1 VGLIDR
7 FAMDFNVVM
16 SIVTLG
22 SSGCAAKMPRP
33 PAPSMR
39 RRPRRRPPRSAGRFA
54 ACSPNAPQNVLQGT
68 SKRPKSDNS
77 FRHRAPLEYRNY
89 IDVGLNNDHKARAPD
104 LELLGNLKAFSWLSS
119 LDKTRLLSALE
130 TANFLK
136 HEVIVRE
143 ADLASTAHI
152 LLAGS
157 ASITCLNGR
166 TERVMVALLPPG
178 PIPEFPKL
186 PFTPSRFQIEAY
198 GDCRVGSVS
207 WKQFDIIAAHSS
219 QAAFREFHQNNLQ
232 QWYRLLLRGSS
243 FLSLDLHE
251 RVGLALLELCT
262 DFGIADSRG
271 TLLRIAVSHGHL
283 ANLVG
288 ASRPRVTEHLAR
300 LERDGLLIR
309 QGHQL
314 IVRVD
319 ALKGTMSR
327 WIPDLPIKIREANA
341 SRQQWPSANTTRE
354 SPAPWDEADA
364 LSRV

>member
-1 VGLIDR
+1 
-7 FAMDFNVVM
+7 
-16 SIVTLG
+16 
-22 SSGCAAKMPRP
+22 
-33 PAPSMR
+33 
-39 RRPRRRPPRSAGRFA
+39 
-54 ACSPNAPQNVLQGT
+54 
-68 SKRPKSDNS
+68 
-77 FRHRAPLEYRNY
+77 
-89 IDVGLNNDHKARAPD
+89 LNNEHKARATD

-119 LDKTRLLSALE
+119 LDKIVLLSALE

-143 ADLASTAHI
+143 SDLASTAHI

-157 ASITCLNGR
+157 ASITCLNVR

-198 GDCRVGSVS
+198 DDCRVGSVS
-207 WKQFDIIAAHSS
+207 WEQFDIITAHSS

-251 RVGLALLELCT
+251 RVGLALLELCA

-309 QGHQL
+309 QGRQF
-314 IVRVD
+314 IVRAD
-319 ALKGTMSR
+319 ALEGSMSR
-327 WIPDLPIKIREANA
+327 RIPDLSIKIRESNDFRA
-341 SRQQWPSANTTRE
+341 RTLNTN
-354 SPAPWDEADA
+354 PARKPAHLA
-364 LSRV
+364 TGQMH

>member
-1 VGLIDR
+1 
-7 FAMDFNVVM
+7 
-16 SIVTLG
+16 
-22 SSGCAAKMPRP
+22 
-33 PAPSMR
+33 
-39 RRPRRRPPRSAGRFA
+39 
-54 ACSPNAPQNVLQGT
+54 
-68 SKRPKSDNS
+68 
-77 FRHRAPLEYRNY
+77 
-89 IDVGLNNDHKARAPD
+89 LNNEHKARAPD

-157 ASITCLNGR
+157 ASITCLNVR

-198 GDCRVGSVS
+198 DDCRVGSVS
-207 WKQFDIIAAHSS
+207 WEQFDIVTAHSS
-219 QAAFREFHQNNLQ
+219 RAAFRKFHQNNLQ

-262 DFGIADSRG
+262 DFGIADSRS

-314 IVRVD
+314 IVRAE
-319 ALKGTMSR
+319 ALEASVSLR
-327 WIPDLPIKIREANA
+327 IPDLPDKIGEPNNHRPPT
-341 SRQQWPSANTTRE
+341 SNTNPFQKLAHLAT
-354 SPAPWDEADA
+354 AQMH
-364 LSRV
+364 